1 MKVQNTLAQTID
13 TFDKHKVALDAS
25 CKKLLSHKNILSWIL
40 QTCVEEYKSCSL
52 KDIEEQYI
60 IGIPQISSSPLHQ
73 DETFDSNECVQGSR
87 NEDISLTEGT
97 VTYDIKFDAIS
108 PYNSVRHRRGSS
120 QKCGEH
126 IHMIINV
133 ESQTNFYTGYPLP
146 KRGIYYGSRMISA
159 QYGTVFTKSHYEK
172 IRKVY
177 SIWICLNPP
186 KYRRNSINTYSF
198 YENQLVGNVVELKE
212 NYDLMTVAMICL
224 NRENDSDCEGLVRL
238 LSVLL
243 STDRNVK
250 EKKDILQTEFDIKL
264 TEEMQEEANDMCDF
278 SEYVEQKGIAKGEF
292 LLSSL
297 ISRLFADGRTEDVL
311 LAVNDAGTRKK
322 LYQEYGIT
330 I

>member
-1 MKVQNTLAQTID
+1 
-13 TFDKHKVALDAS
+13 
-25 CKKLLSHKNILSWIL
+25 
-40 QTCVEEYKSCSL
+40 
-52 KDIEEQYI
+52 
-60 IGIPQISSSPLHQ
+60 
-73 DETFDSNECVQGSR
+73 
-87 NEDISLTEGT
+87 
-97 VTYDIKFDAIS
+97 
-108 PYNSVRHRRGSS
+108 
-120 QKCGEH
+120 
-126 IHMIINV
+126 MIINV

-198 YENQLVGNVVELKE
+198 YENQLVGNVAELKE

-264 TEEMQEEANDMCDF
+264 TEEMPEEANDMCDF

-297 ISRLFADGRTEDVL
+297 ISRLFADGRTEDVM